1 MAISACRGALLGAL
15 LGFSALCVASS
26 GAQSSPNSSA
36 KKAAKPYALIYGT
49 IYDAQGRHMYGAT
62 IKIRRAGS
70 RKVLWELT
78 SDHSGEF
85 AQRVPPGPAD
95 YVLWAD
101 VGKHSERAADE
112 VDKGPAQNLENGAV
126 HGGQAVK
133 VHISGDERLDLGL
146 HLSK

>member
-1 MAISACRGALLGAL
+1 MALLGQKQ
-15 LGFSALCVASS
+15 GV
-26 GAQSSPNSSA
+26 
-36 KKAAKPYALIYGT
+36 KPYALIYGT
-49 IYDAQGRHMYGAT
+49 VYDAAGRHLYGET

-95 YVLWAD
+95 YVLWVD
-101 VGKHSERAADE
+101 TGKHSDRSADE
-112 VDKGPAQNLENGAV
+112 AEKQPAQGIEKGAV

-133 VHISGDERLDLGL
+133 VHIAGEERLDLGL
-146 HLSK
+146 HLAK